1 MEVRQ
6 RPTKQT
12 VDRVY
17 VVILRHLVV
26 KTIVTQ
32 SLLKIRPT
40 ASMLIGCR
48 RRGRQSTGLKVALM
62 LLVFS
67 CQLLHVL
74 SEKTPSAMT
83 VVESPEASLEGE
95 EDAHVE
101 EGDSEDLDVFHP
113 TDKWKTL
120 KSGLGVPRGFDLQTG
135 QREVKLGEHQTLK
148 YQIDGQRQGKENT
161 QGPSVS
167 AEELKKALK
176 NIKEGVDPKT
186 SDKEEKEALRAQFH
200 PMDELKKDM
209 VRLDM
214 LMESDFQIMSR
225 LVSQF
230 NSSNATVEEK
240 VKALHDLE
248 YLVHQVDNAQN
259 LASSGG
265 LKLVVDALNSTDYR
279 LQESAS
285 FVLGSALSSN
295 PVVQVEA
302 VESGTI
308 QKLLMLLATPRP
320 MSVKKRALFAVASLL
335 RHCPLAQSHF
345 LKLGGLQVLGD
356 IFRASGGGA
365 LRVRIVTILYDMINE
380 KELISQTGLDP
391 IPDASHNERLRQ
403 YAQVSLQPL
412 LAEQGWC
419 SLVPEL
425 LASPEHDWK
434 EKALRTILA
443 MMPHCQTQY
452 RKDYALSS
460 SLSALQEQY
469 QELVLTEQVLG
480 DEDGYFGEILALLE
494 TVVLKLKQ
502 V

>member
-1 MEVRQ
+1 M
-6 RPTKQT
+6 
-12 VDRVY
+12 
-17 VVILRHLVV
+17 LRHLGV

-32 SLLKIRPT
+32 SFLKVRPT

-48 RRGRQSTGLKVALM
+48 RRRQSTRQKVALV

-67 CQLLHVL
+67 CQFVHVI
-74 SEKTPSAMT
+74 SEKSPSALT

-120 KSGLGVPRGFDLQTG
+120 KPGHGVPRGSHVRLNLQTG

-161 QGPSVS
+161 QGPSVN
-167 AEELKKALK
+167 AEELKALK
-176 NIKEGVDPKT
+176 NIKEEVDPKT

-209 VRLDM
+209 VKLDM

-248 YLVHQVDNAQN
+248 YLVHKVDNAQN
-259 LASSGG
+259 LASRGG

-302 VESGTI
+302 VESGTL
-308 QKLLMLLATPRP
+308 QRLLMLLATPRP

-335 RHCPLAQSHF
+335 RHCPFAQSHF

-494 TVVLKLKQ
+494 MVVLKLKR

>member
-1 MEVRQ
+1 
-6 RPTKQT
+6 
-12 VDRVY
+12 
-17 VVILRHLVV
+17 
-26 KTIVTQ
+26 
-32 SLLKIRPT
+32 
-40 ASMLIGCR
+40 MLIGCR
-48 RRGRQSTGLKVALM
+48 RRGRQSTRLRVALM
-62 LLVFS
+62 LLVFI
-67 CQLLHVL
+67 CQFVHVL
-74 SEKTPSAMT
+74 SEKSPSALT

-120 KSGLGVPRGFDLQTG
+120 KPGHGVPRGSQVRLNLQTG

-186 SDKEEKEALRAQFH
+186 SDKEETEALRAQFH
-200 PMDELKKDM
+200 TMDELKKDM

-259 LASSGG
+259 LASRGG
-265 LKLVVDALNSTDYR
+265 LKLVVDALNNTDYR

-302 VESGTI
+302 VESGTL

-320 MSVKKRALFAVASLL
+320 MSVKKRALFALACLL
-335 RHCPLAQSHF
+335 RHCPFAQSHF

-365 LRVRIVTILYDMINE
+365 VRVRIVTILYDMINE

>member
-1 MEVRQ
+1 
-6 RPTKQT
+6 
-12 VDRVY
+12 
-17 VVILRHLVV
+17 
-26 KTIVTQ
+26 
-32 SLLKIRPT
+32 
-40 ASMLIGCR
+40 MLIECR
-48 RRGRQSTGLKVALM
+48 RRRQSTRQKVALV

-67 CQLLHVL
+67 CQFVHVL
-74 SEKTPSAMT
+74 NEKSPSALT

-95 EDAHVE
+95 EDTHVE

-120 KSGLGVPRGFDLQTG
+120 KSGHGVPRGSHVRLNLQTG

-148 YQIDGQRQGKENT
+148 YQIAGQRQGKENT
-161 QGPSVS
+161 QGPSVN
-167 AEELKKALK
+167 AEELKALK

-209 VRLDM
+209 VKLDM

-248 YLVHQVDNAQN
+248 YLVHKVDNAQN
-259 LASSGG
+259 LASRGG

-302 VESGTI
+302 VESGTL
-308 QKLLMLLATPRP
+308 QRLLMLLATPRP
-320 MSVKKRALFAVASLL
+320 MSIKKRALFAVASLL
-335 RHCPLAQSHF
+335 RHCPFAQSHF

-356 IFRASGGGA
+356 IFRSSGGGA

-425 LASPEHDWK
+425 LTSPEHDWK

-494 TVVLKLKQ
+494 TVVLKLKR

>member
-1 MEVRQ
+1 
-6 RPTKQT
+6 
-12 VDRVY
+12 
-17 VVILRHLVV
+17 
-26 KTIVTQ
+26 
-32 SLLKIRPT
+32 
-40 ASMLIGCR
+40 MLIGCR
-48 RRGRQSTGLKVALM
+48 RRRQSTRQKVALV

-67 CQLLHVL
+67 CQFVHVI
-74 SEKTPSAMT
+74 SEKSPSALT

-120 KSGLGVPRGFDLQTG
+120 KPGHGVPRGSHVRLNLQTG

-161 QGPSVS
+161 QGPSVN
-167 AEELKKALK
+167 AEELKALK
-176 NIKEGVDPKT
+176 NIKEEVDPKT

-209 VRLDM
+209 VKLDM

-248 YLVHQVDNAQN
+248 YLVHKVDNAQN
-259 LASSGG
+259 LASRGG

-302 VESGTI
+302 VESGTL
-308 QKLLMLLATPRP
+308 QRLLMLLATPRP

-335 RHCPLAQSHF
+335 RHCPFAQSHF

-494 TVVLKLKQ
+494 MVVLKLKR

>member
-1 MEVRQ
+1 ML
-6 RPTKQT
+6 TGC
-12 VDRVY
+12 
-17 VVILRHLVV
+17 LR
-26 KTIVTQ
+26 KGSKSTR
-32 SLLKIRPT
+32 LKI
-40 ASMLIGCR
+40 
-48 RRGRQSTGLKVALM
+48 ALM
-62 LLVFS
+62 LLVLS
-67 CQLLHVL
+67 CQFVHVL
-74 SEKTPSAMT
+74 SEKSSSALT
-83 VVESPEASLEGE
+83 VVESTETSLDD
-95 EDAHVE
+95 EDAHHMEE
-101 EGDSEDLDVFHP
+101 EGDPEDLEVFHP
-113 TDKWKTL
+113 TDQWQTL
-120 KSGLGVPRGFDLQTG
+120 KPGQAVPRGSHVRLNLQTG
-135 QREVKLGEHQTLK
+135 QREVKLGEHQILK

-161 QGPSVS
+161 PGPSFS

-176 NIKEGVDPKT
+176 NIKEGVDPET
-186 SDKEEKEALRAQFH
+186 SDKEEKEALRAQFR
-200 PMDELKKDM
+200 PMEELKRDM
-209 VRLDM
+209 AKLDM
-214 LMESDFQIMSR
+214 LMESDFQVMSR

-230 NSSNATVEEK
+230 NCSNATVEEK
-240 VKALHDLE
+240 MKALHDIE

-259 LASSGG
+259 LASRGG

-279 LQESAS
+279 LQESAA

-302 VESGTI
+302 FESGTL

-320 MSVKKRALFAVASLL
+320 MSVKKKASLALFAVASLL
-335 RHCPLAQSHF
+335 RHFPFAQSHF

-365 LRVRIVTILYDMINE
+365 VRVRIVTIIYDMINE

-452 RKDYALSS
+452 RQDNALSS

-494 TVVLKLKQ
+494 TVVLKLK
-502 V
+502 